1 MDYDLIFVLG
11 VLCCAFA
18 IPALISAFSD
28 RRFPRV
34 AVLLV
39 VLGGVSIAYAAQEN
53 PGVYGVGVID
63 EIFVDVIGRYLV

>member
-1 MDYDLIFVLG
+1 MDYDLIFVVG

-34 AVLLV
+34 AIMFAV
-39 VLGGVSIAYAAQEN
+39 VGGVSVAYAMQEN
-53 PGVYGVGVID
+53 PGVYGFATID
-63 EIFVDVIGRYLV
+63 DVFVDVLGRYLL